1 MKAPSQLHMSSNP
14 SHGQTRHCLPS
25 APLLPSGGSPASVGR
40 EAGTDSLCR
49 YSFFLLDFVSSDI
62 DKVVVMV
69 TLWNKVSLTYP
80 YFNDVRSG
88 ADEGPMRVGSTRSVG
103 YIQIF
108 AIGESVMRC
117 N

>member
-1 MKAPSQLHMSSNP
+1 
-14 SHGQTRHCLPS
+14 
-25 APLLPSGGSPASVGR
+25 
-40 EAGTDSLCR
+40 
-49 YSFFLLDFVSSDI
+49 
-62 DKVVVMV
+62 MV

-103 YIQIF
+103 SIQIF
-108 AIGESVMRC
+108 AIGEFVMRC